1 MKTMTGNDIRKGFLN
16 YFRKKKHLIIHSSS
30 LVPKGDPT
38 LLFTNAGMVQFK
50 EVFLGNEKREYN
62 RAASSQKCVR
72 AGGKHNDLEVV
83 GRTARHHTFFEMLG
97 NFSFGDYFKE
107 DAVNYGWEFLTEVM
121 ELPKEKLWITIYKD
135 DDEAFNIWNKKI
147 SIPSEKIVRLEEK
160 DNFWSMGETGPCGP
174 CSEIHIDQGENVG
187 CKKPE
192 CNVECDCGRF
202 LELWNL
208 VFMQYDRDKKGKL
221 KPLPKPCVDTGLGLE
236 RLSSIMQNV
245 HSNYDTDLIRPIILQ
260 ISKLTGKNYG
270 DNEDR
275 DISLKVIADHARAVT
290 FLVGDGVMPSNEG
303 RGYVLRRILRR
314 ALRHGKML
322 GMEKPFLYSTAEEVI
337 ELMKDS
343 YPELVDMKN
352 YILKVVLNEEERFS
366 NTLNYGMSLLEEKI
380 KKLKENGQKTFS
392 GDEVFK
398 LYDTYGFP
406 ADLSEDIVKDSDLEF
421 DSEGFQKA
429 MTTQKNKAR
438 AAWKGSGEEHI
449 KKIYKTMSEKF
460 PATQFEGYD
469 ALKTEGTLLAIIKED
484 SVIESASTGDKV
496 DLIFDKSVFYGEA
509 GGQRGDK
516 GRISGNSVQIEVLT
530 TLKPLPPLYV
540 HSCKIISGNVKKGM
554 KLTLQ
559 VDLEDRQ
566 ATALNHTA
574 THLLQAALKEVLGD
588 HVKQAGSLVEKNRLR
603 FDYTHFSPLASR
615 EKEKIENIVNQKIM
629 ENIPV
634 QTTNMPID
642 DAIKKGAVAIF
653 GEKYGDE
660 VRVVNVEG
668 FSKELCGGTH
678 VNATGEIGL
687 YRITSEGGI
696 AAGVRRIEAITG
708 KKALQQTKKEEA
720 NLTEIR
726 KCLNAQPGEEVE
738 KVKKIL
744 SKAKELEKEAARLKE
759 KLAHGGG
766 EQDVLSEVKEINGVS
781 VLVKE
786 LEEADAATLRTF
798 IDNVKNRLGSGI
810 IAVGSKQGDKVFLA
824 AGVTKDLTNKY
835 HAGKI
840 IREVAAIVGGSGGGR
855 SDMAQAGGKFPE
867 KLSTALKKIFEI
879 IEK

>member
-1 MKTMTGNDIRKGFLN
+1 MKTMTGNDIRNGFLN

-406 ADLSEDIVKDSDLEF
+406 ADLSEDIVKDSGLEF
-421 DSEGFQKA
+421 DSDGFQKA

-744 SKAKELEKEAARLKE
+744 SRAKELEKEAARLKE

>member
-1 MKTMTGNDIRKGFLN
+1 MKTMTGNDIRNGFLN

>member
-1 MKTMTGNDIRKGFLN
+1 
-16 YFRKKKHLIIHSSS
+16 
-30 LVPKGDPT
+30 
-38 LLFTNAGMVQFK
+38 
-50 EVFLGNEKREYN
+50 
-62 RAASSQKCVR
+62 
-72 AGGKHNDLEVV
+72 
-83 GRTARHHTFFEMLG
+83 
-97 NFSFGDYFKE
+97 
-107 DAVNYGWEFLTEVM
+107 
-121 ELPKEKLWITIYKD
+121 
-135 DDEAFNIWNKKI
+135 
-147 SIPSEKIVRLEEK
+147 
-160 DNFWSMGETGPCGP
+160 
-174 CSEIHIDQGENVG
+174 
-187 CKKPE
+187 
-192 CNVECDCGRF
+192 
-202 LELWNL
+202 
-208 VFMQYDRDKKGKL
+208 
-221 KPLPKPCVDTGLGLE
+221 
-236 RLSSIMQNV
+236 
-245 HSNYDTDLIRPIILQ
+245 
-260 ISKLTGKNYG
+260 
-270 DNEDR
+270 
-275 DISLKVIADHARAVT
+275 
-290 FLVGDGVMPSNEG
+290 
-303 RGYVLRRILRR
+303 
-314 ALRHGKML
+314 
-322 GMEKPFLYSTAEEVI
+322 
-337 ELMKDS
+337 
-343 YPELVDMKN
+343 
-352 YILKVVLNEEERFS
+352 
-366 NTLNYGMSLLEEKI
+366 
-380 KKLKENGQKTFS
+380 
-392 GDEVFK
+392 
-398 LYDTYGFP
+398 
-406 ADLSEDIVKDSDLEF
+406 
-421 DSEGFQKA
+421 
-429 MTTQKNKAR
+429 
-438 AAWKGSGEEHI
+438 
-449 KKIYKTMSEKF
+449 
-460 PATQFEGYD
+460 
-469 ALKTEGTLLAIIKED
+469 
-484 SVIESASTGDKV
+484 
-496 DLIFDKSVFYGEA
+496 
-509 GGQRGDK
+509 
-516 GRISGNSVQIEVLT
+516 
-530 TLKPLPPLYV
+530 
-540 HSCKIISGNVKKGM
+540 M

-708 KKALQQTKKEEA
+708 KKALQQTKKEETS
-720 NLTEIR
+720 LTEIR

-744 SKAKELEKEAARLKE
+744 SRAKELEKEAARLKE

-798 IDNVKNRLGSGI
+798 IDNVKNKLGSGI

>member
-1 MKTMTGNDIRKGFLN
+1 MKTMTGNDIRNGFLN

-744 SKAKELEKEAARLKE
+744 SRAKELEKEAARLKE

>member
-1 MKTMTGNDIRKGFLN
+1 MKTMTGNDIRNGFLN

-147 SIPSEKIVRLEEK
+147 SIPSEKIVRLGEK

-509 GGQRGDK
+509 GGQTGDK

-653 GEKYGDE
+653 GEKYGNE

-720 NLTEIR
+720 ILTKIR

-744 SKAKELEKEAARLKE
+744 SRAKELEKEAARLKE

>member
-1 MKTMTGNDIRKGFLN
+1 MKTMTGNDIRNGFLN

-406 ADLSEDIVKDSDLEF
+406 ADLSEDIVKDSGLEF
-421 DSEGFQKA
+421 DSDGFQKA

-509 GGQRGDK
+509 GGQTGDK

-744 SKAKELEKEAARLKE
+744 SRAKELEKEAARLKE